1 MNFNITKKNKKKARK
16 NRIRKEKKWIIPR
29 VVTTVLCIVSIVS
42 FCVGIFVISNNDY
55 EKLQIFGIIFV
66 VTFIIAIILST
77 VVKNL
82 ASHWIQDRLNEKL
95 WMDENALYHFQQ
107 VAFAAGLNSRNAD
120 STGYAFVM
128 PFSSIRNVK
137 YDEKSRRIEFL
148 ADGKI
153 AYTYITKEDEEK
165 VHAESGDHE
174 GIVEIGRD
182 VEGVEVSIF
191 IRQTEKGCKISLRSN
206 EYVNVSDAC
215 VVFGGG
221 GHPRAAGCTIQGT
234 IEQAKEK
241 VIKEVMRLL

>member
-1 MNFNITKKNKKKARK
+1 MDFNVTKKNKKKARK
-16 NRIRKEKKWIIPR
+16 NRIRKERKWIIPR
-29 VVTTVLCIVSIVS
+29 FLTTVLYIVSIVS

-120 STGYAFVM
+120 STGYTFVM

-137 YDEKSRRIEFL
+137 YDVKSRLIEFL
-148 ADGKI
+148 TDGTGYHYSDVRKQ
-153 AYTYITKEDEEK
+153 
-165 VHAESGDHE
+165 
-174 GIVEIGRD
+174 IVDREWP
-182 VEGVEVSIF
+182 
-191 IRQTEKGCKISLRSN
+191 LN
-206 EYVNVSDAC
+206 EYEAIFYDYFEPSLIEILKSKDINV
-215 VVFGGG
+215 
-221 GHPRAAGCTIQGT
+221 
-234 IEQAKEK
+234 EAKELNSYS
-241 VIKEVMRLL
+241 VFNNTI